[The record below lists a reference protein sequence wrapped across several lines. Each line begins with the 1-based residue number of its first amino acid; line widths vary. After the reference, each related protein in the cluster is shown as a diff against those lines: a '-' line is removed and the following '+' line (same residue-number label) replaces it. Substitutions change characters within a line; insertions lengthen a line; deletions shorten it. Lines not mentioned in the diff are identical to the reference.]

1 MEGRSSPLAS
11 PLERPAASEG
21 LLARAVM
28 LGDRIETSGLEP
40 REPLSATPL
49 AFRLGDDGFVAVFRY
64 GVVVLAGLD
73 PIREDEALRGL
84 QGRVQGPISPR
95 EEETARIQP
104 AAGPEDRID
113 PDGVVRVAQLTPER
127 LLVIA
132 DALAKSVG
140 LAHAE
145 RQVDDVFDAIE
156 PLARQLAAEGRVAAG
171 RRAMLRMIGSAL
183 QVQHRVS
190 RRVAAGERLDILWDR
205 PDLDRLYSRL
215 EDEYELVERREALD
229 RKLALIGETAARFT
243 DLIDTER
250 SLRLELMVAILIVV
264 EILITGAQIAAGALR
279 H

>member
-1 MEGRSSPLAS
+1 MPARTASAATSLGRPV
-11 PLERPAASEG
+11 AAGG
-21 LLARAVM
+21 LLARAVL
-28 LGDRIETSGLEP
+28 LGDRIDTSGLEP

-49 AFRLGDDGFVAVFRY
+49 AFRMDDRGFVAVFRY

-73 PIREDEALRGL
+73 PIKEDEALRGL
-84 QGRVQGPISPR
+84 HARVSGPIQPR
-95 EEETARIQP
+95 EEETARIEP
-104 AAGPEDRID
+104 APGQEDRVD
-113 PDGVVRVAQLTPER
+113 PDGVVRVGELTPDR

-156 PLARQLAAEGRVAAG
+156 PLARQLAAQGRVAAG

-183 QVQHRVS
+183 LVQHRVS

-205 PDLDRLYSRL
+205 PDLDRFYSRL

-229 RKLALIGETAARFT
+229 RKLVLIGETAARFT
-243 DLIDTER
+243 DLIDTAR
-250 SLRLELMVAILIVV
+250 SLRLELMVALLIVL
-264 EILITGAQIAAGALR
+264 EILITGVQIAAGALR

>member
-1 MEGRSSPLAS
+1 MAPSPNAADLA
-11 PLERPAASEG
+11 RPVSAEAC
-21 LLARAVM
+21 LARAIL
-28 LGDRIETSGLEP
+28 LGDRIDTAGLEP
-40 REPLSATPL
+40 ADPLSAAPL
-49 AFRLGDDGFVAVFRY
+49 AFRMDRSGFVAVFRY

-73 PIREDEALRGL
+73 PIKEDEALRGL
-84 QGRVQGPISPR
+84 QGRVVGPISAR
-95 EEETARIQP
+95 EEETARIEP
-104 AAGPEDRID
+104 APGQEDRVD
-113 PDGVVRVAQLTPER
+113 PDGVVRVGELTPDR
-127 LLVIA
+127 LLVVA

-156 PLARQLAAEGRVAAG
+156 PFARELSAGGRTVGG

-183 QVQHRVS
+183 LVQHRVS

-229 RKLALIGETAARFT
+229 RKLALIGEAAARFT

-250 SLRLELMVAILIVV
+250 SLRLELMVALLIVL
-264 EILITGAQIAAGALR
+264 EILITAVQIAAGALR

>member
-1 MEGRSSPLAS
+1 MAPSPIAADLA
-11 PLERPAASEG
+11 RPVSADAC
-21 LLARAVM
+21 LARAIL
-28 LGDRIETSGLEP
+28 LGDRIDTGGLEP
-40 REPLSATPL
+40 ADPLSAAPL
-49 AFRLGDDGFVAVFRY
+49 AFRMDRSGFVAVFRY

-73 PIREDEALRGL
+73 PIKEDEALRGL
-84 QGRVQGPISPR
+84 QGRVVGPISAR
-95 EEETARIQP
+95 EEETARIEP
-104 AAGPEDRID
+104 APGQEDRVD
-113 PDGVVRVAQLTPER
+113 PDGVVRVGELTPDR
-127 LLVIA
+127 LLVVA

-156 PLARQLAAEGRVAAG
+156 PFARELSADGRTVGG

-183 QVQHRVS
+183 LVQHRVS

-229 RKLALIGETAARFT
+229 RKLALIGEAAARFT

-250 SLRLELMVAILIVV
+250 SLRLELMVALLIVL
-264 EILITGAQIAAGALR
+264 EILITAVQIAAGALR